1 MAPNN
6 EWLWHPFLSLFTL
19 NRFLVRTCWWS
30 VLGGYNLHD
39 GKNKRDWDST
49 KTSICL
55 CFINI
60 WCFFSWSSLTSWI
73 IQDRGSTSTDR
84 RRPVKQ
90 LLLRQSVFLDFSVP
104 VLSIFEVGKCY
115 YDCCVVVVHFSV
127 AGWWIIFNI
136 EAPLTNM
143 NNKYWQRVMMMINVT
158 WVFLLQSNGTRGRG
172 VPASKL
178 QHSVK
183 LFNVAAW

>member
-1 MAPNN
+1 MTA
-6 EWLWHPFLSLFTL
+6 
-19 NRFLVRTCWWS
+19 RTREIETVQKQAS
-30 VLGGYNLHD
+30 VCV
-39 GKNKRDWDST
+39 S
-49 KTSICL
+49 SISDAR
-55 CFINI
+55 
-60 WCFFSWSSLTSWI
+60 CFFSWSSLTSWI

-104 VLSIFEVGKCY
+104 VLSTFEVGKCY

-183 LFNVAAW
+183 LFNMVAW

>member
-1 MAPNN
+1 MTARTR
-6 EWLWHPFLSLFTL
+6 EIET
-19 NRFLVRTCWWS
+19 VRKQAS
-30 VLGGYNLHD
+30 VCV
-39 GKNKRDWDST
+39 S
-49 KTSICL
+49 SISDAR
-55 CFINI
+55 
-60 WCFFSWSSLTSWI
+60 CFFSWSSLTSWI

-90 LLLRQSVFLDFSVP
+90 LLLRQSVFPAP
-104 VLSIFEVGKCY
+104 VFLTFEVGKY
-115 YDCCVVVVHFSV
+115 YDDYCVAVQFSV

-143 NNKYWQRVMMMINVT
+143 NNKYWQRVMMMMMMMINVT

-183 LFNVAAW
+183 LFNMVAW